1 MTIPVYVGSETLSF
15 RLFLPSLSA
24 VIGVSRYSFSKK
36 IDKLLNGCRRAVRI
50 GDLGV
55 MVIWVVL
62 MRLLVTLSA
71 IIFLLAY
78 RR

>member
-1 MTIPVYVGSETLSF
+1 MTIPVYIGSETLSF
-15 RLFLPSLSA
+15 RLFLLSLSA

-36 IDKLLNGCRRAVRI
+36 IDKLLNSCRRAARI
-50 GDLGV
+50 GDIGV

-62 MRLLVTLSA
+62 MGLLVTLSA

>member
-1 MTIPVYVGSETLSF
+1 MTIPVYAGSEILSPQ
-15 RLFLPSLSA
+15 LFLPSLSA
-24 VIGVSRYSFSKK
+24 AISVSKHSFSKK
-36 IDKLLNGCRRAVRI
+36 IDKLLNGCRRAARI

-55 MVIWVVL
+55 MVIRIVL
-62 MRLLVTLSA
+62 MGLLVTLSA